1 MLVFMPPEH
10 SEKVR
15 AIFQRYAL
23 QTNGDEPGALKHRFT
38 AIAIDKSKGSAVGYI
53 AKYISKNIDG
63 YGLEQDIDGSPIKA
77 AAERVEAWAS
87 TWGIRQFQQIGGA
100 PVSIW
105 RELRRIPD
113 APEGILEQA
122 RKAADQKEW
131 WKFIQL
137 MGGTTAKRKDNPI
150 SLLNIDSQKPGKYGD
165 PIGKKICGVQ
175 TDSIQLPTRL
185 HQWQI
190 RKITVDTELTEQ
202 QAAMRTRGSDSGSD
216 RAAAFAAQPPWSSVN
231 NCTKIICD
239 EIHRKEQNI
248 LIF

>member
-1 MLVFMPPEH
+1 M
-10 SEKVR
+10 R

-105 RELRRIPD
+105 RELRRISN
-113 APEGILEQA
+113 APEGILQQA
-122 RKAADQKEW
+122 QQAADQNKW
-131 WKFIQL
+131 WQFIQL
-137 MGGTTAKRKDNPI
+137 MGGVTAKRKDNPI
-150 SLLNIDSQKPGKYGD
+150 KLLKVESKELGKYGD
-165 PIGKKICGVQ
+165 PIGQEICGVQ
-175 TDSIQLPTRL
+175 TDTIQL
-185 HQWQI
+185 HQWRI
-190 RKITVDTELTEQ
+190 ERCTVNTEPIERRS
-202 QAAMRTRGSDSGSD
+202 AKRPSGCDSSSDHE
-216 RAAAFAAQPPWSSVN
+216 AAFAAQPPWSSSSVN
-231 NCTKIICD
+231 NCTLKTLYSKC
-239 EIHRKEQNI
+239 RWS
-248 LIF
+248 